1 MLVMRVI
8 ILSTTGIVNDSDSLC
23 MHVGVSPMI
32 VLLIMIMPFT
42 LIVYDHCSS
51 RIRASAGTT

>member
-1 MLVMRVI
+1 MLVMGVI

-23 MHVGVSPMI
+23 MRVGVSTMI
-32 VLLIMIMPFT
+32 VLLIMIVPFT
-42 LIVYDHCSS
+42 LIVNDYCSS